1 MSGFFNF
8 AIGVL
13 TLVGFYAIIAMI
25 LNLEAGWAGLWDLG
39 LAGLLGAGGYFYVL
53 TTLEPEGAEV
63 TFAGGWPIWAG
74 MLGAGVFTALLA
86 LLIGIPALRLRGE
99 YFLITTFAFA
109 EMIRQFLINESA
121 ITNGTV
127 GFTEFDRPFQDLVSP
142 TSYEYVLLG
151 IVAVA
156 VGLTYL
162 LMRRLARS
170 PYGRLLRGCRDNE
183 ALALA
188 LGKNATRQRV
198 VVFVFAGFLLGLAA
212 PLYVWH
218 IRAIVPSMYG
228 PDITF
233 TAWTALVVGGIGS
246 IRGGIVGAL
255 VLVGFTQALLFV
267 PVSIEYQDLLSA
279 MPPLLLGLALIVV
292 LRLRPDGL
300 MSERG
305 AFRVQEGRASG
316 PLGRRVA
323 ALVGSGSEVEGG
335 KA

>member
-1 MSGFFNF
+1 MSGFLNY
-8 AIGVL
+8 AVSVL

-53 TTLEPEGAEV
+53 ATLEPEGAEV
-63 TFAGGWPIWAG
+63 TIAGGWPIWAG
-74 MLGAGVFTALLA
+74 MLGAGLFTALLA

-109 EMIRQFLINESA
+109 EMIRQFLINESG

-127 GFTEFDRPFQDLVSP
+127 GFTEFDRPFQGAVAA
-142 TSYEYVLLG
+142 TSYDYVLLG
-151 IVAVA
+151 IVFVAVA
-156 VGLTYL
+156 LVYL

-170 PYGRLLRGCRDNE
+170 PYGRLLRGTRDNE

-198 VVFVFAGFLLGLAA
+198 VVFVFSGFLLGLVA
-212 PLYVWH
+212 PLYIWH

-246 IRGGIVGAL
+246 IRGGIVGAF

-267 PVSIEYQDLLSA
+267 PVSIEYRDLLA
-279 MPPLLLGLALIVV
+279 ATPPLLLGLALIVV
-292 LRLRPDGL
+292 LRLRPEGL
-300 MSERG
+300 ISERS
-305 AFRVQEGRASG
+305 AFRIREGRVGST
-316 PLGRRVA
+316 LGRRVA
-323 ALVGSGSEVEGG
+323 ALVGSSEAEGG